1 MPLTGTRDLTTIAA
15 TAPLVAGGADEPWQ
29 LPGAQILQLMYEID
43 DSAMTSLLP
52 NALHPTIPPTLVF
65 TVTRFPDSPAGPFVL
80 AEVRVGCRSGARP
93 RGFLARGYCDSVE
106 AAKQLGARWGYPLEV
121 ADVTLEKRY
130 DKVQAGVRRGAATLL
145 DMQLSNPEPVSGN
158 DVQYLA
164 SLNLARMNRDGA
176 EAARLVQVDPEYT
189 FRSADRGKPMLSAF
203 EPAAWLLDGAR
214 TVWPVSASYCTADVA
229 MPVIRYLVDPVKAP
243 LVSVERV

>member
-1 MPLTGTRDLTTIAA
+1 MAESSISYMSCRIWAPGSCQGSSAPPA
-15 TAPLVAGGADEPWQ
+15 T
-29 LPGAQILQLMYEID
+29 
-43 DSAMTSLLP
+43 
-52 NALHPTIPPTLVF
+52 
-65 TVTRFPDSPAGPFVL
+65 
-80 AEVRVGCRSGARP
+80 SGA
-93 RGFLARGYCDSVE
+93 V
-106 AAKQLGARWGYPLEV
+106 AAIV
-121 ADVTLEKRY
+121 
-130 DKVQAGVRRGAATLL
+130 VRSRV
-145 DMQLSNPEPVSGN
+145 PVSGN